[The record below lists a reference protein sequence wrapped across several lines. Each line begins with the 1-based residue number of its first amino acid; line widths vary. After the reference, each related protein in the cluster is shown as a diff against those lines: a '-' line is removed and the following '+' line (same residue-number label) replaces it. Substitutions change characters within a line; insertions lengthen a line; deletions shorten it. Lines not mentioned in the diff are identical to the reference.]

1 VSVDREWSGGETVT
15 LSFELPVRTVAAHP
29 AVDADEGRVA
39 IQRGPI
45 VYCLEDVDAPSPL
58 ARIQLPTDAA
68 ASATTSHDPELLGGV
83 TTVDV
88 PARVLDAGDRG
99 DLYQST
105 DELAAD
111 GATVTAVPYYAWG
124 HRDGDEMRVW
134 LPTSVDPRD

>member
-1 VSVDREWSGGETVT
+1 
-15 LSFELPVRTVAAHP
+15 
-29 AVDADEGRVA
+29 
-39 IQRGPI
+39 